1 MKKLLLACAAAS
13 IGICGAYGE
22 TYQVN
27 FADASSQ
34 LTASTYTGSQ
44 EINLNDVAWN
54 LEITKG
60 ASSYYFGKDGNK
72 GLQIGSKANWASSVN
87 LSTDA
92 FESYAIES
100 VSIELSVAS
109 GGAWTGTLSV
119 GGETLSI
126 PSLTTSVNTYTL
138 DGIYV
143 TGGNIELS
151 MTNTAAALYIGNIKV
166 VYSEAS
172 NLEAAELSFP
182 EAEYSVKFPNGTF
195 TAPTLSKVT
204 DAVASYSSSNEAVA
218 TVDAET
224 GAVTIVKP
232 GTTVITAKC
241 EANDKYA
248 AGSAKYT
255 LTVFA
260 AASSLQDL
268 SELAALDAAGTFQID
283 CPLTVTYVNK
293 RNVYVVD
300 AQGAATLIYMAN
312 AEDAANYT
320 VGDVLSTEWF
330 VTYSPYFG
338 LPEYVP
344 AGTLPTVTAQN
355 ATFDIPEL
363 SLGDV
368 NDDYICKVINI
379 KDLTFDNSLPAE
391 SNVNTVITDGDASL
405 TFRNTFG
412 IPAFTPEAGKEYNVK
427 GVLSVYEN
435 AQGRT
440 LQFLPIEISVA
451 SGVAS
456 IEANEGVATY
466 YDLNGRQV
474 KGQLANGLYIRV
486 LNGKAS
492 KVIVK

>member
-1 MKKLLLACAAAS
+1 MKKLLLACASVVFGMGLSYADEVTFDFTTND
-13 IGICGAYGE
+13 YGFGTSST
-22 TYQVN
+22 TYIPVGTKIEEGVVSLTLDKTEGNGFRMWTDGLRIYKGKCSFVVSAEEAVITSVTIQTKAN
-27 FADASSQ
+27 AMMGFTTTTSS
-34 LTASTYTGSQ
+34 TKEIEWTGSAD
-44 EINLNDVAWN
+44 DVTAYFTPTSTGA
-54 LEITKG
+54 ITKVVVNYEV
-60 ASSYYFGKDGNK
+60 SSD
-72 GLQIGSKANWASSVN
+72 
-87 LSTDA
+87 
-92 FESYAIES
+92 
-100 VSIELSVAS
+100 
-109 GGAWTGTLSV
+109 
-119 GGETLSI
+119 
-126 PSLTTSVNTYTL
+126 
-138 DGIYV
+138 
-143 TGGNIELS
+143 
-151 MTNTAAALYIGNIKV
+151 
-166 VYSEAS
+166 
-172 NLEAAELSFP
+172 LEAAELSFP

-195 TAPTLSKVT
+195 TAPALSKAT
-204 DAVASYSSSNEAVA
+204 DALASYSSSNEAVA

-241 EANDKYA
+241 EANEKYA

-300 AQGAATLIYMAN
+300 AQGDATLIYMAN

-344 AGTLPTVTAQN
+344 AGELPSVTTQN

-379 KDLTFDNSLPAE
+379 KDLTFDNSLPAATNE
-391 SNVNTVITDGDASL
+391 NVVITDGDASL

>member
-13 IGICGAYGE
+13 IGVAFASAE
-22 TYQVN
+22 TLKLDFINNTYEMERQSGNSSKYVE
-27 FADASSQ
+27 ADAVIVDQDGVVITNTSSSAPTSGIR
-34 LTASTYTGSQ
+34 LWSDGLRFYKNGSIKVAVPGGTITAITMKGKTETTNISNIVFNDATTVTNDWTGSA
-44 EINLNDVAWN
+44 E
-54 LEITKG
+54 
-60 ASSYYFGKDGNK
+60 
-72 GLQIGSKANWASSVN
+72 SVN
-87 LSTDA
+87 I
-92 FESYAIES
+92 SYTANSSNKPLGFLTIE
-100 VSIELSVAS
+100 
-109 GGAWTGTLSV
+109 
-119 GGETLSI
+119 
-126 PSLTTSVNTYTL
+126 YTL
-138 DGIYV
+138 GSSD
-143 TGGNIELS
+143 
-151 MTNTAAALYIGNIKV
+151 
-166 VYSEAS
+166 
-172 NLEAAELSFP
+172 LEAAELSFP

-344 AGTLPTVTAQN
+344 AGELPTVTTQN

-466 YDLNGRQV
+466 YDLNGRKV
-474 KGQLANGLYIRV
+474 NGQLANGLYIRV